1 MEQTRK
7 ITEYLLGWGLWAVTS
22 ALGVFIMFW
31 AVRGAF
37 SALVEAA
44 TMGAMLTG
52 TPSER
57 FQVPFIRNAMER
69 FGTLIMGILAVL
81 MIVLVEY
88 YYRNG
93 VETGTLWRRFT
104 LVTAIEFGVLFVAL
118 AIQVIFMGALGL
130 FTVWS
135 LVLPCAALA
144 VTVFLSWLLTRRD
157 GHAASP

>member
-1 MEQTRK
+1 MHQPRK
-7 ITEYLLGWGLWAVTS
+7 ISEYLLGWGLWAVTS

-31 AVRGAF
+31 AVRGAIN
-37 SALVEAA
+37 ALTEAA
-44 TMGAMLTG
+44 TMGTMLTG

-57 FQVPFIRNAMER
+57 FQMPFIRNAVDR
-69 FGTLIMGILAVL
+69 FSTLAMGILAVVI
-81 MIVLVEY
+81 IVVVEY

-93 VETGTLWRRFT
+93 VETDTIWRRFL
-104 LVTAIEFGVLFVAL
+104 LVTAVEFGILFVAL

-144 VTVFLSWLLTRRD
+144 VTVVLSWLLTRRD
-157 GHAASP
+157 GHAAPS